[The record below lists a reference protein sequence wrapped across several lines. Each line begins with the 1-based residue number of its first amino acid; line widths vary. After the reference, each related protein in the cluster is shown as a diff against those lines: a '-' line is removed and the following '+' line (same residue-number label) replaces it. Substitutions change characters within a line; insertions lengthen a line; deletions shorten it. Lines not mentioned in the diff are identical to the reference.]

1 MSTVCSDCG
10 KQVCAPTA
18 TPNYVGQIV
27 FLEQDRSSVSDPKNY
42 SGYNNGEWLVLNQS
56 PYTLY
61 CVKPTSDVYN
71 ARYQQ
76 QFSIIGSNRYL
87 VISSTT
93 PSGPVFEETAKTL
106 WYNAHKPERGE
117 KLNWVES
124 VYTEAKEVARKMA
137 AMGRFYLPE
146 APTTPSASGIKAL
159 EARIDALE
167 QRLNR
172 AKSAL

>member
-76 QFSIIGSNRYL
+76 QFSIIG
-87 VISSTT
+87 
-93 PSGPVFEETAKTL
+93 
-106 WYNAHKPERGE
+106 YNAHKPERGE